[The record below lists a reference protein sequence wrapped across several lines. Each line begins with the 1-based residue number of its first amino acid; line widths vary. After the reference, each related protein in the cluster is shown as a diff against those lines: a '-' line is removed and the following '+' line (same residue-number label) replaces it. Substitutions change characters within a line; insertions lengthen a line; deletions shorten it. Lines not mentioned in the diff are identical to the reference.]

1 MSMGKNND
9 FEVFVSGGST
19 SVNEYRRAM
28 AAPKSDLPELTE
40 QQKFVAKKLGLSQE
54 EYRRGVLAD
63 QMGETRILGRG
74 RKLGEIVQKLLDGF
88 DGGYRV
94 NALKAEMIH
103 DRWLIR
109 IASPERDVVA
119 SIPRELAD
127 DVLDSGASDQVSRL
141 RSYLQN
147 SVRREQPVEGV

>member
-1 MSMGKNND
+1 MAKNNA

-63 QMGETRILGRG
+63 QMGEKRILGRG

-94 NALKAEMIH
+94 DALKAEMIN

-109 IASPERDVVA
+109 IASRERDVVA

-141 RSYLQN
+141 TSYLQN
-147 SVRREQPVEGV
+147 SVRREQPVERG